1 MAFVLGLAS
10 PLRPLLR
17 CSRKSLMWGTQGLP
31 SADVLLNSLCNLP
44 ASIVAMD
51 WLLNCTSGSPASASY
66 WRVGPDIRM
75 QSVRLFKVIA
85 KNTFFFFRN
94 WCSIIPFLICKFTAF
109 ISAKLS
115 RIIVLESFFCFFDL
129 LFSPLRISVI
139 NTLYNLFLPFLSCS
153 F

>member
-10 PLRPLLR
+10 PFRPLLR
-17 CSRKSLMWGTQGLP
+17 RSRKSLMWGTQGLP
-31 SADVLLNSLCNLP
+31 SADVLLNSLCSLL
-44 ASIVAMD
+44 ASVAAMD
-51 WLLNCTSGSPASASY
+51 WLLNCTSGSPACASY
-66 WRVGPDIRM
+66 WRVEPDIRI

-85 KNTFFFFRN
+85 KNTFYFSRN
-94 WCSIIPFLICKFTAF
+94 WCSVILFLICKFTAF

-129 LFSPLRISVI
+129 LFSALRISVI
-139 NTLYNLFLPFLSCS
+139 STLDNLFLPFLSCS